1 MKEIEEVKS
10 ESYVHKGLHHDC
22 PVLCNTQRKNAV
34 ARDCRGRDS
43 DSQGCFL
50 SDVVVSKGQG
60 MKLLL
65 KKNRT
70 KRTDLSG

>member
-1 MKEIEEVKS
+1 MIV
-10 ESYVHKGLHHDC
+10 
-22 PVLCNTQRKNAV
+22 PFICNTQ
-34 ARDCRGRDS
+34 RGRDS

-50 SDVVVSKGQG
+50 SDMVVSKGQG

-70 KRTDLSG
+70 KRTDLSGEKVRQ